1 MRRRSAVAAVF
12 TVALL
17 AAPASAAAG
26 GPVTTLTPGGGQAT
40 FDRSGDQGVLD
51 VWDTEADG
59 QAVRTYVGV
68 GGVGQGYDENTGGA
82 GTVVRHYLKA
92 ADVALQ
98 TCRQTGSFVSDC
110 GAVGG

>member
-12 TVALL
+12 TVVLF

-26 GPVTTLTPGGGQAT
+26 GPVTTLTPYGGQAT
-40 FDRSGDQGVLD
+40 YGQGVLD

-59 QAVRTYVGV
+59 RAVRTYVGV

-92 ADVALQ
+92 ADVTLQ
-98 TCRQTGSFVSDC
+98 TCRQRGSFVSDC

>member
-26 GPVTTLTPGGGQAT
+26 GPVTTLTPTGGRAIY
-40 FDRSGDQGVLD
+40 DQGVLD

-59 QAVRTYVGV
+59 HAVRTYVGV
-68 GGVGQGYDENTGGA
+68 GGVGQGFDENTGGA
-82 GTVVRHYLKA
+82 GTVVRHYLKPA
-92 ADVALQ
+92 EGADVALQ
-98 TCRQTGSFVSDC
+98 TCRLTGTFVSDC

>member
-26 GPVTTLTPGGGQAT
+26 GPVTTLTPTGGQAIH
-40 FDRSGDQGVLD
+40 DQGVLD

-59 QAVRTYVGV
+59 QAVRAYIGV
-68 GGVGQGYDENTGGA
+68 DGVGQGYDENTGGA
-82 GTVVRHYLKA
+82 GTVVRHYLTVP
-92 ADVALQ
+92 DVALQ
-98 TCRQTGSFVSDC
+98 TCRRQGSLVSDC